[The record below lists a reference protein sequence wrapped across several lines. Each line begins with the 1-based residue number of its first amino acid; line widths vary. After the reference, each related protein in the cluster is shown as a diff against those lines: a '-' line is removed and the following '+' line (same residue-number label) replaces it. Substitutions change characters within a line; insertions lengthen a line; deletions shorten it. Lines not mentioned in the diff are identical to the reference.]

1 MKILIPAMHYYPVVG
16 GIETWTRH
24 IAENVAKKADVFV
37 VTGRVK
43 NQPNKEASGNLH
55 IFRASLFTLSDLSR
69 SPKIYTISLLP
80 LIFLKSLFLMR
91 QNKIDVLHCQG
102 FLSSFLGFCLSCIF
116 RVPYIVTVQRL
127 EKRGNPFKNFIY
139 RKAAFCIASSSAVK
153 KNFEDIGVKRIEV
166 VPNGVDLTKYEN
178 LSKEPHEKF
187 TVITVA
193 RLEKVK
199 GVEFLIRA
207 MEGSNIQLI
216 IVGDGSKRK
225 ELENLTKQL
234 KVEGQIKFLGEIP
247 NEKIPLYLTKAD
259 CFVLPSLKEGF
270 GIVVLEAMAAGLPVV
285 ASKIGGILDLV
296 EDQKTGLLVE
306 PGNSNQIREA
316 LIKIKANP
324 DFAKILIENA
334 KKELPKYNWPSI
346 AEKVFVIY
354 QKVII

>member
-199 GVEFLIRA
+199 GMEYLIGA
-207 MEGSNIQLI
+207 FAQIKGGSLMI
-216 IVGDGSKRK
+216 IGDGSERKR
-225 ELENLTKQL
+225 LEDLVKNLDAA
-234 KVEGQIKFLGEIP
+234 GQVRFCGEMPNAEIP
-247 NEKIPLYLTKAD
+247 AYLAKAD

-306 PGNSNQIREA
+306 PGNSNQIRA
-316 LIKIKANP
+316 AIIKIKDNP
-324 DFAKILIENA
+324 DFAKTLAENA
-334 KKELPKYNWPSI
+334 KKKLVKYNWQNI
-346 AEKVFVIY
+346 ADKVYNIY
-354 QKVII
+354 QKVI